1 MIFVSHG
8 ALRNLVSSQN
18 VVVTAAGSILEKSS
32 HVSHL
37 PLLDFKYADEIHM
50 ARVPKTSWA
59 LAGEG

>member
-8 ALRNLVSSQN
+8 AERNLVSSQN

-37 PLLDFKYADEIHM
+37 PLLDFKYADTVSIQ
-50 ARVPKTSWA
+50 TLA
-59 LAGEG
+59 L

>member
-8 ALRNLVSSQN
+8 ASRNLVSSQN

-37 PLLDFKYADEIHM
+37 PLLDFKLCVYCIYPDTCI
-50 ARVPKTSWA
+50 VIPIDTYK
-59 LAGEG
+59 